1 MPDVRVGVMLL
12 LCRASENE
20 LVSHHKNIQEGTS
33 SWNLSTPRS
42 CYAGSNRQS
51 EEAKGAGECLG
62 GGGPAVVCI
71 CAILGVCVC
80 VLLGGLMFFHEHMV
94 LSVFISNLRNQAEFL

>member
-12 LCRASENE
+12 LCGASENE

-33 SWNLSTPRS
+33 IWNLSAPRS

-51 EEAKGAGECLG
+51 EETGGWG
-62 GGGPAVVCI
+62 GGGGGCMYWSRWVCEF
-71 CAILGVCVC
+71 
-80 VLLGGLMFFHEHMV
+80 GLVHEHMV
-94 LSVFISNLRNQAEFL
+94 FSVFFS

>member
-12 LCRASENE
+12 LCGASENE

-33 SWNLSTPRS
+33 SWNLSAPRS

-51 EEAKGAGECLG
+51 EEAERGRGAI
-62 GGGPAVVCI
+62 VRVCSRW
-71 CAILGVCVC
+71 VCVC
-80 VLLGGLMFFHEHMV
+80 WNRG
-94 LSVFISNLRNQAEFL
+94 

>member
-51 EEAKGAGECLG
+51 EEAKGAGELFWG
-62 GGGPAVVCI
+62 GGLQLCVCI
-71 CAILGVCVC
+71 CAILGVCVYVC
-80 VLLGGLMFFHEHMV
+80 VFCWEGLCFFM
-94 LSVFISNLRNQAEFL
+94 SICF

>member
-20 LVSHHKNIQEGTS
+20 LVSHLKNIQEGTS
-33 SWNLSTPRS
+33 SWNLSAPRS

-51 EEAKGAGECLG
+51 EEAEGGLGWG
-62 GGGPAVVCI
+62 GGAVVRVCTVVGG
-71 CAILGVCVC
+71 CVFVGRGLGLFTNIWFTVYS
-80 VLLGGLMFFHEHMV
+80 F
-94 LSVFISNLRNQAEFL
+94 QT

>member
-12 LCRASENE
+12 LCGASENE

-42 CYAGSNRQS
+42 CYAGSNHQS
-51 EEAKGAGECLG
+51 EEAG
-62 GGGPAVVCI
+62 GGRGAIVCI
-71 CAILGVCVC
+71 CTVISRCVC
-80 VLLGGLMFFHEHMV
+80 
-94 LSVFISNLRNQAEFL
+94 

>member
-20 LVSHHKNIQEGTS
+20 LVSHHKNIQEGTG
-33 SWNLSTPRS
+33 SWNLSAPRS

-51 EEAKGAGECLG
+51 EEAEGGWGGSCACTVYTVVGGCVFVGRGLG
-62 GGGPAVVCI
+62 LFKNI
-71 CAILGVCVC
+71 W
-80 VLLGGLMFFHEHMV
+80 
-94 LSVFISNLRNQAEFL
+94 FLVYSFQI